1 MPFKS
6 KAQKGYMFVHHPQIA
21 KRWAHEYGVPK
32 ILPEHVAHEKAQ
44 RKRNHRY
51 MNK

>member
-32 ILPEHVAHEKAQ
+32 NLPEHVAHEKAQ
-44 RKRNHRY
+44 RKRNHRF